1 LPSGGPAGHGVAM
14 AALRSL
20 IYTLCGLLAGTALF
34 AIMALTFVD
43 VGGRKFVDTS
53 LPGALELTELLMVA
67 VIFAALPLVSLRGEH
82 VTFDSLDPLLP
93 AGFRRVQQALV
104 DLACL
109 AMLLFVAWLM
119 WDHAGKMA
127 EYGDVTNRLRIPLYP
142 FVYAMSVLSALT
154 ALVHLML
161 IVKPVAHHHFGVE
174 EPS

>member
-1 LPSGGPAGHGVAM
+1 M

-20 IYTLCGLLAGTALF
+20 LYTLCGLLAGVALF
-34 AIMALTFVD
+34 AIMMLTFVD
-43 VGGRKFVDTS
+43 VGGRKFMDTS

-82 VTFDSLDPLLP
+82 VTFDSLDIFLP
-93 AGFRRVQQALV
+93 AGVRRVQQALV
-104 DLACL
+104 DLAC
-109 AMLLFVAWLM
+109 AGMLLFLAWLM

-142 FVYAMSVLSALT
+142 FVYAMSVMCALS
-154 ALVHLML
+154 ALVHLL
-161 IVKPVAHHHFGVE
+161 LTVRPVAHHHVGVE

>member
-1 LPSGGPAGHGVAM
+1 M

-20 IYTLCGLLAGTALF
+20 LYTLCGLLAGTALF
-34 AIMALTFVD
+34 AIMVLTFVD

-53 LPGALELTELLMVA
+53 LPGALELTELLMVV

-93 AGFRRVQQALV
+93 AGLRRVQQAVV
-104 DLACL
+104 DLACAALL
-109 AMLLFVAWLM
+109 AFVAWLM

-142 FVYAMSVLSALT
+142 FVYAMSVLGALS
-154 ALVHLML
+154 ALVHVLLM
-161 IVKPVAHHHFGVE
+161 VRPVAHHHAGVE
-174 EPS
+174 DST